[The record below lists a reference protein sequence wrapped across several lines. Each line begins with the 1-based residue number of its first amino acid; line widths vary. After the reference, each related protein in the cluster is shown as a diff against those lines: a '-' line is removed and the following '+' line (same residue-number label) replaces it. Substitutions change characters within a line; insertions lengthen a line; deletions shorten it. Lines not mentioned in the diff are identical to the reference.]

1 MSTAQA
7 EKIANEPDCP
17 RQSDAGCYRE
27 QKMKKVLIITTISG
41 FLSQFEM
48 NDVDI
53 LKDLGC
59 EIHYAS
65 NFCNPVYESD
75 QGELREKGIK
85 LYQIDIEKTP
95 LHLACNIK
103 AFFQIC
109 KIIRTEQIEL
119 LHCHNPIGGVLGRL
133 AAFVCRRQKVRVIYT
148 AHGFHFYQGAP
159 WMNWLLFFPV
169 EALLA
174 RITDCLITINKED
187 YKRAS
192 TLHLRKKKGLRVQIP
207 GVGVRTD
214 RFRKGPDSRKAMRE
228 KLGIGEEIFYILSVG
243 ELNRNKNHEVILRA
257 IAKIGNPKIHYGIC
271 GKGELAEYLGRLAE
285 ELGIGS
291 QFTLFG
297 FRRDIPNM
305 LQCADCFA
313 FPSKRE
319 GLGIAAIEA
328 MAGGIP
334 LITSDCRGTREY
346 MKDGVTGYV
355 CKDKGAGG
363 YAEAILRM
371 MENVEDRRQ
380 MGRACVERARK
391 FDLSETDKIMRKV
404 YRRMIEKE
412 PEAE

>member
-1 MSTAQA
+1 
-7 EKIANEPDCP
+7 
-17 RQSDAGCYRE
+17 
-27 QKMKKVLIITTISG
+27 MKKVLIVTTISG

-59 EIHYAS
+59 ELHYAS
-65 NFCNPVYESD
+65 NFYNPVYESD
-75 QGELREKGIK
+75 QGELRKKGIK
-85 LYQIDIEKTP
+85 LYQIEIEKTP
-95 LHLACNIK
+95 VHLAHNIK

-109 KIIRTEQIEL
+109 NIIRTQQIEL

-133 AAFVCRRQKVRVIYT
+133 AAVFCRRQKVRVIYT
-148 AHGFHFYQGAP
+148 AHGFHFYKGAP
-159 WMNWLLFFPV
+159 GVNWLLFFPV

-174 RITDCLITINKED
+174 RVTDCLITINKED

-192 TLHLRKKKGLRVQIP
+192 LFRLRKKKSLRVQIP
-207 GVGVRTD
+207 GVGVRTE
-214 RFRKGPDSRKAMRE
+214 RFRKGPDRRKIMRDR
-228 KLGIGEEIFYILSVG
+228 LGIGEEVFYILSVG
-243 ELNRNKNHEVILRA
+243 ELNRNKNHEVILYA
-257 IAKIGNPKIHYGIC
+257 IAKTGNPRIHYGVC
-271 GKGELAEYLGRLAE
+271 GKGERAEYLGRLAE

-297 FRRDIPNM
+297 FRRDIPDM

-346 MKDGVTGYV
+346 MEDGVTGYV
-355 CKDKGAGG
+355 CRSGSAEE
-363 YAEAILRM
+363 YAEAITRM
-371 MENVEDRRQ
+371 MENPEDRKR
-380 MGRACVERARK
+380 MGLACTERAKR
-391 FDLSETDKIMRKV
+391 FDLSETDRIMRKI
-404 YRRMIEKE
+404 YRKMTEE
-412 PEAE
+412 EVLAE

>member
-1 MSTAQA
+1 
-7 EKIANEPDCP
+7 
-17 RQSDAGCYRE
+17 
-27 QKMKKVLIITTISG
+27 MKKVLIITTISG

-59 EIHYAS
+59 ELHYAS
-65 NFCNPVYESD
+65 NFNNPVYESD
-75 QGELREKGIK
+75 QGELRKKGIK
-85 LYQIDIEKTP
+85 LYQIEIEKTP
-95 LHLACNIK
+95 VHLAHNIK

-109 KIIRTEQIEL
+109 NIIRKERIEL

-133 AAFVCRRQKVRVIYT
+133 AALFCRGQNVRVIYT
-148 AHGFHFYQGAP
+148 AHGFHFYKGAL
-159 WMNWLLFFPV
+159 WVNWLLFFPA

-174 RITDCLITINKED
+174 RVTDCLITINKED

-192 TLHLRKKKGLRVQIP
+192 FFRLRKKKSLRVQIP
-207 GVGVRTD
+207 GVGVRTEK
-214 RFRKGPDSRKAMRE
+214 FRKEPDRRKIMRDR
-228 KLGIGEEIFYILSVG
+228 LGIGEEVFYILSVG

-257 IAKIGNPKIHYGIC
+257 IAKIGNPLIHYGIC
-271 GKGELAEYLGRLAE
+271 GKGKRAEYLRRLAE
-285 ELGIGS
+285 ELGIES

-297 FRRDIPNM
+297 FRRDIPDM

-346 MKDGVTGYV
+346 MEDGVTGYV
-355 CKDKGAGG
+355 CRGG
-363 YAEAILRM
+363 SVEEYAEAITRM
-371 MENVEDRRQ
+371 MENPEDRKR
-380 MGRACVERARK
+380 MGLVCTERARR
-391 FDLSETDKIMRKV
+391 FDLAETDRIMRKV
-404 YRRMIEKE
+404 YRKMTEEKLL
-412 PEAE
+412 AE

>member
-1 MSTAQA
+1 
-7 EKIANEPDCP
+7 
-17 RQSDAGCYRE
+17 
-27 QKMKKVLIITTISG
+27 MKKVLIITTISG

-59 EIHYAS
+59 ELHYAS
-65 NFCNPVYESD
+65 NFHNPVYESD
-75 QGELREKGIK
+75 QGELKKKGIK
-85 LYQIDIEKTP
+85 LYQIEIEKTP
-95 LHLACNIK
+95 IHLAHNIK

-109 KIIRTEQIEL
+109 HIIRTGQIEL

-133 AAFVCRRQKVRVIYT
+133 AAFFCRGQKIQVIYT
-148 AHGFHFYQGAP
+148 AHGFHFYEGAP

-174 RITDCLITINKED
+174 RVTDCLITINKED

-192 TLHLRKKKGLRVQIP
+192 LFRLRKKKSLRVQIP
-207 GVGVRTD
+207 GVGVRTE
-214 RFRKGPDSRKAMRE
+214 RFRKEPGRRKIMRDR
-228 KLGIGEEIFYILSVG
+228 LGIGEEVFYILSVG

-257 IAKIGNPKIHYGIC
+257 IAEIGNPQIHYGVC
-271 GKGELAEYLGRLAE
+271 GKGERAEHLSRLAE
-285 ELGIGS
+285 ELGISG

-297 FRRDIPNM
+297 FRRDIPDM

-346 MKDGVTGYV
+346 MEDGVTGYV
-355 CKDKGAGG
+355 CRSGSVKEYAGA
-363 YAEAILRM
+363 ITRM
-371 MENVEDRRQ
+371 MEDKEGRKR
-380 MGRACVERARK
+380 MGITCTERARR
-391 FDLSETDKIMRKV
+391 FDLSETDKIMRRV
-404 YRRMIEKE
+404 YRKMTDEVLA
-412 PEAE
+412 AE

>member
-1 MSTAQA
+1 
-7 EKIANEPDCP
+7 
-17 RQSDAGCYRE
+17 
-27 QKMKKVLIITTISG
+27 MKKVLIITTISG

-59 EIHYAS
+59 ELHYAS
-65 NFCNPVYESD
+65 NFNNPVYESD
-75 QGELREKGIK
+75 QGELRKKGIK
-85 LYQIDIEKTP
+85 LYQIEIEKTP
-95 LHLACNIK
+95 VHLAHNIK

-109 KIIRTEQIEL
+109 NIIRRERIEL

-133 AAFVCRRQKVRVIYT
+133 AALFCRGQKVRVIYT
-148 AHGFHFYQGAP
+148 AHGFHFYKGAL
-159 WMNWLLFFPV
+159 WVNWLLFFPV

-174 RITDCLITINKED
+174 RVTDCLITINKED

-192 TLHLRKKKGLRVQIP
+192 FFRLRKKKSLRVQIP
-207 GVGVRTD
+207 GVGVRTEK
-214 RFRKGPDSRKAMRE
+214 FRKEPDRRKIMRDR
-228 KLGIGEEIFYILSVG
+228 LGIGEEVFYILSVG

-257 IAKIGNPKIHYGIC
+257 IAKIGNPRIHYGIC
-271 GKGELAEYLGRLAE
+271 GKGKRAEYLRRLAE
-285 ELGIGS
+285 ELGIES

-297 FRRDIPNM
+297 FRRDIPDM

-346 MKDGVTGYV
+346 MENGVTGYV
-355 CKDKGAGG
+355 CRSGSVEE
-363 YAEAILRM
+363 YAEAITRM
-371 MENVEDRRQ
+371 MENPEDRKR
-380 MGRACVERARK
+380 MGLVCTERARR
-391 FDLSETDKIMRKV
+391 FDLAETDRIMRKV
-404 YRRMIEKE
+404 YRKMTEEKLL
-412 PEAE
+412 AE